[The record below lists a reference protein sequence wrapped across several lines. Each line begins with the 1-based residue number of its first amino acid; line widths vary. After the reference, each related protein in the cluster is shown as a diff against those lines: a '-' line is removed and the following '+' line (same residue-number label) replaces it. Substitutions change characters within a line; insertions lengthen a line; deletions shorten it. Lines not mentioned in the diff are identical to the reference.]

1 MLLCGEVCG
10 YKQGLC
16 YCVER
21 FVDGSKAYVIVW
33 RGLWMLARPMLLCGE
48 VCGCRHGLC
57 YCVERFVYVSKA
69 YVVVWSG
76 LWM

>member
-33 RGLWMLARPMLLCGE
+33 RGLWMEAWPMLLCGE
-48 VCGCRHGLC
+48 ICGS
-57 YCVERFVYVSKA
+57 YVI
-69 YVVVWSG
+69 V
-76 LWM
+76 